1 MNSAKLVIAAGTLGT
16 LILSTSANAALTGLS
31 LFAEAPGGAGAPPTG
46 GPRIIWR
53 VYADFSSSTD
63 RVNAWGVGS
72 TFGPGGIFNV
82 NQLNAPGAGFTNVGG
97 AGGQLAP
104 YSPGTSRDWDT
115 YMTVGVLY
123 GNEGPAGADA
133 TAQIPNTPQFILNG
147 ATSWTPD
154 AVNGGGVFVT
164 PDDPQGRADYRVSGF
179 DTDHRVL
186 LMQLVVNAGEYVKGT
201 IGVAWQAA
209 GQNGVVTQGLVFDII
224 PAPGGAALL
233 ACAGLFSA
241 WRRRR

>member
-1 MNSAKLVIAAGTLGT
+1 MKNSKLSIVGGTLGV
-16 LILSTSANAALTGLS
+16 LIMSAAADAALTGLS
-31 LFAEAPGGAGAPPTG
+31 MFAEAPGGAGAPPAG
-46 GPRIIWR
+46 GPRTIWR
-53 VYADFSSSTD
+53 IYADFSSSTD

-72 TFGPGGIFNV
+72 SFGPGGIFNI

-97 AGGQLAP
+97 AGGQIAP
-104 YSPGTSRDWDT
+104 YSGGSTRDWDT

-147 ATSWTPD
+147 ATSWSPD
-154 AVNGGGVFVT
+154 PVNGGGVFIT
-164 PDDPQGRADYRVSGF
+164 PDDPQGRANYRVSGF

-186 LMQLVVNAGEYVKGT
+186 LMQLVVNAGEFVKGT

-209 GQNGVVTQGLVFDII
+209 GQNGVVMTGLVFDAI
-224 PAPGGAALL
+224 PAAGGLPLL
-233 ACAGLFSA
+233 ACAGLLGA
-241 WRRRR
+241 RRRRR